1 MPRKVFHTQAIQV
14 KKPLMSKQEAK
25 LAEKEGGAAAGEET
39 TELVTTEETVIDY
52 ETKTTVIPGK
62 VKESPPGKVVATFQ
76 TSIST
81 LDEP

>member
-1 MPRKVFHTQAIQV
+1 MQV

-25 LAEKEGGAAAGEET
+25 LAEKEGGTVNEET
-39 TELVTTEETVIDY
+39 TEMVTTEETVIDY

-62 VKESPPGKVVATFQ
+62 VKESPPGRIVGSFQ
-76 TSIST
+76 TSVST